1 MSWRLYGG
9 SKDPRSQQ
17 EFDFHHFHRIPGV
30 KPDMERPA
38 RNAAR
43 LALDPVETGSNT
55 GSSSVVWFETYR
67 RLSMAFGKG
76 GTLDEHGWTYLKLRQ
91 INYFEHAI
99 LEVWIFQQ
107 NAEINISSIFLRSI
121 QSIPINSIAIW
132 FFLLRTL
139 SDCVSSVNADVPEQ
153 ARSARSLDAST
164 LQTLEFLVQRAPAQL
179 S

>member
-76 GTLDEHGWTYLKLRQ
+76 GTLDEHWM
-91 INYFEHAI
+91 NMDEHI
-99 LEVWIFQQ
+99 L
-107 NAEINISSIFLRSI
+107 
-121 QSIPINSIAIW
+121 
-132 FFLLRTL
+132 
-139 SDCVSSVNADVPEQ
+139 SSVK
-153 ARSARSLDAST
+153 
-164 LQTLEFLVQRAPAQL
+164 
-179 S
+179 